1 MSISTI
7 PFSALSPGTASVQPQ
22 ASRQHAGVPLAPL
35 PAYRSVYPRF
45 GNLPEPVQ
53 SDIRA
58 AWQRPEVKKAIEQV
72 VLTDLFKDCPEAGR
86 TFLKAIQRHVASNA
100 PVETVYANLRQAF
113 LTLPQQG
120 KISQSFQRHRDERV
134 DARSRQVLGLI
145 NDMPK
150 PDMLLD
156 VGYGDGRITQNIAKG
171 LNLAKAQVTGAEIFE
186 PEEPPTYMDCVLI
199 EEEDF
204 PLPNASQDLTIL
216 ISVLHH
222 VEDPRELLESV
233 YRVTSKGGRVLIRE
247 FDCNSQDVKIF
258 NLVMDHLF
266 YRVFSDEPQ
275 MPNPGHFYD
284 SKTWFTM
291 FQKAGF
297 ILDKVVQPEPPE
309 VNPYHPFTV
318 VLRKP

>member
-1 MSISTI
+1 M
-7 PFSALSPGTASVQPQ
+7 
-22 ASRQHAGVPLAPL
+22 
-35 PAYRSVYPRF
+35 
-45 GNLPEPVQ
+45 
-53 SDIRA
+53 
-58 AWQRPEVKKAIEQV
+58 PEVKKAIEKV
-72 VLTDLFKDCPEAGR
+72 ILTDLFKSCPEAGR
-86 TFLKAIQRHVASNA
+86 AFLKAIQRHVASED
-100 PVETVYANLRQAF
+100 PVDTVYANLRQAF
-113 LTLPQQG
+113 LTLPQQD
-120 KISQSFQRHRDERV
+120 KISQSFQRHRDDRV
-134 DARSRQVLGLI
+134 TARSRQVIGLI

-156 VGYGDGRITQNIAKG
+156 VGYGDGRITQKIAES

-186 PEEPPTYMDCVLI
+186 PTEPPTYMDCVRM
-199 EEEDF
+199 EEEDL
-204 PLPNASQDLTIL
+204 PLPDASQDLTIL

-222 VEDPRELLESV
+222 AADPRELMESV

-247 FDCNSQDVKIF
+247 FDCNSQDMKVF
-258 NLVMDHLF
+258 NLAMDHLF

-309 VNPYHPFTV
+309 VNPYQPFTV
-318 VLRKP
+318 VLRKPLG